1 MDGPAPAP
9 RDERA
14 LTPLL
19 ALAGLVLLPFLL
31 LALFGQVAVPA
42 SDQRATD
49 AQIETAPMP
58 VPDLPAT
65 GDDTVVLSD
74 LPPGDAQ
81 ARNAGVAFA
90 AIGPGNASPF
100 TFRGSAADRTR
111 ARDCLALAG
120 MAEAG
125 GGDGDQR
132 AVMQVILNRVRH
144 PAFAGSVCGVVF
156 EGSQRPTGCQFSFTC
171 DGSLTRRYSD
181 AAWRAARAR
190 AEEMLG
196 GATHAP
202 VGNATHFHADYVY
215 PWWSNQLAKVA
226 QVGPH
231 IFFRWRGFWGSGAAL
246 SARYGGGEPDPL
258 RLRETALV
266 TAAASP
272 LPGLVESG
280 EAVRSITRDS
290 VARAAGGPSVP
301 APVPG
306 PGSAGSGAG
315 VHFVL
320 VSPGDSP
327 AALVERARALC
338 GGGGYCRVQGWSD
351 SAQVPSSLP
360 LTDTARR
367 SLRFSFAAA
376 NANGGEAVFF
386 DCRLFSAPDIGTCL
400 PAIP

>member
-14 LTPLL
+14 LAPLL

-31 LALFGQVAVPA
+31 LALFGGTPVPA
-42 SDQRATD
+42 SDPRASD
-49 AQIETAPMP
+49 AQVETAPMP

-74 LPPGDAQ
+74 LPAGDAQ

-90 AIGPGNASPF
+90 AIGPGSASPF
-100 TFRGSAADRTR
+100 AFRGSAADRLR

-171 DGSLTRRYSD
+171 DGSLARRYSD

-190 AEEMLG
+190 AEAMLG

-215 PWWSNQLAKVA
+215 PWWSDRLDKVA
-226 QVGPH
+226 KVGPH
-231 IFFRWRGFWGSGAAL
+231 IFFRWRGFWGSRQAL
-246 SARYGGGEPDPL
+246 SARYTGGEPDPL
-258 RLRETALV
+258 RLRETALA
-266 TAAASP
+266 TAAANP
-272 LPGLVESG
+272 LPGLLGSG

-290 VARAAGGPSVP
+290 VARAAGETPR
-301 APVPG
+301 AAA
-306 PGSAGSGAG
+306 SAGQPSRGAG

-327 AALVERARALC
+327 GALVDRARSLC
-338 GGGGYCRVQGWSD
+338 AGGGYCRVQGWSD
-351 SAQVPSSLP
+351 PAQVPASLP
-360 LTDTARR
+360 LTDSDRR